1 MDNQKMIS
9 VPQGDEAEFYKQV
22 ADLLSAARSLAKR
35 QLDSVIVTTYYEIGR
50 MIVEREQQGQKR
62 AKYGTKLIQ
71 GLSEYLT
78 EQYGRGFSVINLKS
92 MRKFYEIYMPSIQ
105 KSPTAK
111 SESGDLMA
119 GILDVDA
126 QKGQSLTAQ
135 FKLSWTH
142 YQVLMLIENEEEM
155 RRGDGK

>member
-1 MDNQKMIS
+1 MDKQKMIS
-9 VPQGDEAEFYKQV
+9 ALQGDEAEFYKQV

-62 AKYGTKLIQ
+62 AKYGTKLIK

-78 EQYGRGFSVINLKS
+78 EQYGRGFSVVNLKS

-142 YQVLMLIENEEEM
+142 YQVLMRIENEEEM

>member
-1 MDNQKMIS
+1 MDKQKMIS
-9 VPQGDEAEFYKQV
+9 ALQGDEAEFYKQV
-22 ADLLSAARSLAKR
+22 ADLLSAARSLDKR

-78 EQYGRGFSVINLKS
+78 EQYRQGFSVVNLKN

-105 KSPTAK
+105 KSPTIK
-111 SESGDLMA
+111 SESEDL
-119 GILDVDA
+119 IQIELDTLSSFDA
-126 QKGQSLTAQ
+126 NRK
-135 FKLSWTH
+135 
-142 YQVLMLIENEEEM
+142 
-155 RRGDGK
+155 